1 MEWARPI
8 QEKIQTQKTLTVSP
22 CVTRFH
28 CLSHG
33 YTVGSSFLTLLKI
46 LSGFFPK
53 LTHSFLKKQTQGAHS
68 NVKERISN
76 MLNKNKTNI
85 RSSLSLSLATLFI
98 W

>member
-8 QEKIQTQKTLTVSP
+8 QEKIQTQNSHGFTVCP
-22 CVTRFH
+22 RFH

-46 LSGFFPK
+46 LSKFFPK

-85 RSSLSLSLATLFI
+85 RSSLSLSLAILFI
-98 W
+98 